1 MAVND
6 KAKELAEAIKATAEF
21 AELRQAKSVI
31 DRDRNLK
38 TGLEAFNKKQTELYN
53 SKLGVKEMEARVAEL
68 NKSFSELAKIPE
80 VDKYIKASKK
90 FNDLIGKVYSSINS
104 AVESG
109 LK

>member
-38 TGLEAFNKKQTELYN
+38 TGLDSFNKKQTELYN
-53 SKLGVKEMEARVAEL
+53 SKLPVKEMETRVAEL
-68 NKSFSELAKIPE
+68 NKNFGELAKIPE
-80 VDKYIKASKK
+80 VDKYLKASKK
-90 FNDLIGKVYSSINS
+90 FNDLVGKIYSSINNGI
-104 AVESG
+104 ESG